1 MWMWI
6 SIFGVVVGVLIV
18 WALFASVATEGSPDP
33 RCAEVKSRESF
44 KKDCDYLVSVGLLR
58 GSDCR
63 NFLCFSDM
71 LAQLYRR
78 YSRGFHTGHR
88 PRPRVEDSLMSLN
101 MKILTTQFDNDP
113 SEQTLFEVYGKVSRL
128 CVEAQKVEKDLK
140 LAKKYKAPYSLNF
153 EGEVYWVLP
162 N

>member
-6 SIFGVVVGVLIV
+6 SILILLVFGLVIWFLSSSGTLEPLEDSRGVI
-18 WALFASVATEGSPDP
+18 
-33 RCAEVKSRESF
+33 VKSRESF
-44 KKDCDYLVSVGLLR
+44 RKDCTYMASVGLLR
-58 GSDCR
+58 DSDCN
-63 NFLCFSDM
+63 NFLCFCDM
-71 LAQLYRR
+71 LIQLEYRQ
-78 YSRGFHTGHR
+78 SRGFPVGHR

-101 MKILTTQFDNDP
+101 MKNLTTQFDNDP

-128 CVEAQKVEKDLK
+128 CVEAQKVETDLRLSK
-140 LAKKYKAPYSLNF
+140 EYKVPYSIGF